1 MDQPATATA
10 PNPPQ
15 PEAEQ
20 GDSKALKA
28 LRAEREARK
37 AAEKQLKATQKSFE
51 QRLAKG
57 IEQASLEAAKA
68 LKAQQKTYN
77 AELKKRELAVAELTA
92 NAEVARLARKAGL
105 SDTPEA
111 EAFLLQELQASKLAV
126 AADEVSDRDDVIFG
140 PDGKA
145 VLDGSGNEL
154 NLGAWLEQQR
164 TDSSWDE
171 YLAAPQGAAPSA
183 PQATAKAPVSTL
195 QAMHAG
201 LQAGRMTN
209 DQLFAAAF
217 GGGGK

>member
-15 PEAEQ
+15 PEAADQ
-20 GDSKALKA
+20 GDNKALKA
-28 LRAEREARK
+28 LRVEREARK
-37 AAEKQLKATQKSFE
+37 AAEKHLKAMQKSFE

-68 LKAQQKTYN
+68 LEAQQKTYN
-77 AELKKRELAVAELTA
+77 AELKKRDLAVAELAA

-111 EAFLLQELQASKLAV
+111 EAFLLQQLQASKLAV
-126 AADEVSDRDDVIFG
+126 AADEISDRDDVMFG

-145 VLDGSGNEL
+145 LLDGKGNEL
-154 NLGAWLEQQR
+154 NLGSWIEQQR
-164 TDSSWDE
+164 AEGSWDA
-171 YLAAPQGAAPSA
+171 YLAAPKGAAPAA

-217 GGGGK
+217 GGAK